1 MSYGGYNQYGGNPY
15 EQEAANPYGQP
26 SPYAA
31 QVRSIRPD
39 LSSPQAPPLTHQQAS
54 NYSQPSQ
61 YSEIPMTNQQT
72 PQQSQY
78 ILSDQDFLKRVD
90 AAKENIRTLT
100 TYISNIGTT
109 HQRLI
114 SDANS
119 AAAHHELNRLTE
131 DTRNLNTSIKDQIK
145 FLEADN
151 LRSGNNVTKNSQ
163 IRNLKNSFQSKLRD
177 YQQDEMKYRERYRD
191 QIKRQ
196 YRIVNPEA
204 PEAEVEEAADVN
216 WGEEGIF
223 QTALKSNRSG
233 QANSVLG
240 AVRARHTDIQ
250 NIEKT
255 MVELADLFN
264 QLNQAVVEQDQQI
277 TQTEQK
283 TETVLEEG
291 KQANVQLDK
300 GIDHIRRR
308 NRLRRWTL
316 FIFILIIC
324 IIALVV
330 GLYFGLN
337 KNNGG
342 GGNNNS
348 GQ

>member
-31 QVRSIRPD
+31 QVRSTRPD
-39 LSSPQAPPLTHQQAS
+39 QAPPLTHQQAS

-61 YSEIPMTNQQT
+61 YSEVPMTGQQM
-72 PQQSQY
+72 PQQPQH
-78 ILSDQDFLKRVD
+78 ILSNDDFLSRVD
-90 AAKENIRTLT
+90 GCKERIRELT
-100 TYISNIGTT
+100 SLITQISTI
-109 HQRLI
+109 HQRLL
-114 SDANS
+114 SDANE
-119 AAAHHELNRLTE
+119 AAAHRQLESLTSQ
-131 DTRNLNTSIKDQIK
+131 TQVKNTGIKDEIK

-163 IRNLKNSFQSKLRD
+163 IRSLKNSFTRELQS
-177 YQQDEMKYRERYRD
+177 YQQIEKEYRDRYRE

-196 YRIVNPEA
+196 VRIVNPEA
-204 PEAEVEEAADVN
+204 SEAEVEEAADSN
-216 WGEEGIF
+216 WRDEGIF

-240 AVRARHTDIQ
+240 AVRARHNDIQ

-255 MVELADLFN
+255 MVELAELFN
-264 QLNQAVVEQDQQI
+264 QLNEAVVLQDSQI